1 MSEAVKS
8 TDFETKLSDLETIV
22 SQLEGELKLE
32 EALSLFEKGL
42 GLSQECENFLK
53 NAENK
58 IEILR
63 KTATGVQ
70 AEPLEDTRA
79 SERRTSTGSK

>member
-1 MSEAVKS
+1 MSETAKS
-8 TDFETKLSDLETIV
+8 TDFETKLSDLEKIV

-42 GLSQECENFLK
+42 ALSQDCENFLK
-53 NAENK
+53 SAENK

-63 KTATGVQ
+63 RTATGIQ
-70 AEPLEDTRA
+70 TEPLEESDDLFA
-79 SERRTSTGSK
+79 ALS

>member
-1 MSEAVKS
+1 MMSEAVKS
-8 TDFETKLSDLETIV
+8 TDFETKLSDLEKIV

-32 EALSLFEKGL
+32 EALTLFEKGL
-42 GLSQECENFLK
+42 ALSQECENFLK
-53 NAENK
+53 SAENK

-70 AEPLEDTRA
+70 TEPLEESDDLFA
-79 SERRTSTGSK
+79 ALG

>member
-1 MSEAVKS
+1 MSETVKS
-8 TDFETKLSDLETIV
+8 TDFETKLSDLEKIV

-42 GLSQECENFLK
+42 ALSQDCENFLK
-53 NAENK
+53 SAENK

-63 KTATGVQ
+63 KTATGIQ
-70 AEPLEDTRA
+70 TEPLEDSDDLFA
-79 SERRTSTGSK
+79 ALS

>member
-1 MSEAVKS
+1 MAEAVKS

-42 GLSQECENFLK
+42 LLSQECELFLK
-53 NAENK
+53 SAEHK
-58 IEILR
+58 IEVLR

-70 AEPLEDTRA
+70 TEPLEDNDDLFA
-79 SERRTSTGSK
+79 ALG